1 MANDPAKDFAI
12 FLAAEIGSLTYG
24 TNLFSRSLADRP
36 PESSTVP
43 AEAVFVSPLPGVPPV
58 RAMGEKSELRTSIL
72 NITIRSAKNSSA
84 RALGQQIIDSMDGL
98 AALPASYLDAVPQSG
113 DPSADGQD
121 DKGLFL
127 YGLAVI
133 LRWSKVT

>member
-1 MANDPAKDFAI
+1 MTHDPAKDFAL
-12 FLAAEIGSLTYG
+12 FLEAEVASLTYG
-24 TNLFSRSLADRP
+24 GNLFSRSLADRP
-36 PESSTVP
+36 PESSAVDP
-43 AEAVFVSPLPGVPPV
+43 NSVFVSPLPGIAPQ

-72 NITIRSAKNSSA
+72 NITIRNKKNSA
-84 RALGQQIIDSMDGL
+84 GRILGQEIIDSMNGL
-98 AALPASYLDAVPQSG
+98 AGLPATYLDAEPQSG

-133 LRWSKVT
+133 LRWTEVT